1 MSLYIHNQLLK
12 DFFVQL
18 NSQGDL
24 QIYINTSSYPLKLT
38 MFQPLNNQQTPST
51 PSLFSS
57 ICNALQNWIAKEII
71 DFDPFDDELIVA
83 QGLIEQFRQ
92 TQITIKAQ

>member
-1 MSLYIHNQLLK
+1 MT
-12 DFFVQL
+12 
-18 NSQGDL
+18 QGDL

-38 MFQPLNNQQTPST
+38 MLQPLNNQQTSST

-71 DFDPFDDELIVA
+71 DFDPFDYEVAELQDV
-83 QGLIEQFRQ
+83 IEQFQQ
-92 TQITIKAQ
+92 TPST